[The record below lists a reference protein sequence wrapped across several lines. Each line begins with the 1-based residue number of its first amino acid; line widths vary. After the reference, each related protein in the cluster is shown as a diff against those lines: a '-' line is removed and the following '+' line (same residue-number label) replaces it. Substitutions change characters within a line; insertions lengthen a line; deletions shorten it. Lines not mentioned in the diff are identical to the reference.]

1 MRVLRLG
8 AALTCAALVVSALVP
23 RDAAAAR
30 ERTPAELVL
39 REASGTA
46 AMRAQLLD
54 LAQRGFAAPGAS
66 DTTRVKPIHAGEA
79 AFRAGESFA
88 RAGIADSAILCFQ
101 AAIGLR
107 GGREETL
114 GLADRLLARRAPEDV
129 ARARAL
135 LEVAL
140 EGAGAEAAATLA
152 PLQGRLA
159 WARFLGGEP
168 DTAVALFAPVAEP
181 LSRSLEWRYRMG
193 RAHLDAGDP
202 RTAFKLVE
210 PVVIASR
217 RADRDAMTILERA
230 AEALQV
236 SQRLEAELT
245 RAQLDRDRAEEPL
258 VKSLG
263 ARRVR
268 FATADAGGLGG
279 VLVPAAK
286 SKLKRAAVV
295 WMAPGDTLA
304 LYDSL
309 AVQLHRAG
317 LVVLL
322 LDPRG
327 SGWSVSLD
335 TPLPDAWRGREDA
348 LRDRCAHDLSAA
360 LRFLRAEAGVD
371 TTACVVGGVGATAGI
386 AIQAARFDRRVRA
399 LLLVS
404 PAPAAVEVP
413 ELRAGLTARPVPAYF
428 QIAPEDYTVTFEVT
442 DLLYQAGA
450 RAASRVSDSKRRGRF
465 AEQFRHDPAIA
476 TRFKTWLDATWPAT
490 SSRRR

>member
-1 MRVLRLG
+1 M
-8 AALTCAALVVSALVP
+8 
-23 RDAAAAR
+23 
-30 ERTPAELVL
+30 
-39 REASGTA
+39 
-46 AMRAQLLD
+46 
-54 LAQRGFAAPGAS
+54 
-66 DTTRVKPIHAGEA
+66 
-79 AFRAGESFA
+79 
-88 RAGIADSAILCFQ
+88 
-101 AAIGLR
+101 
-107 GGREETL
+107 
-114 GLADRLLARRAPEDV
+114 
-129 ARARAL
+129 
-135 LEVAL
+135 
-140 EGAGAEAAATLA
+140 
-152 PLQGRLA
+152 
-159 WARFLGGEP
+159 
-168 DTAVALFAPVAEP
+168 
-181 LSRSLEWRYRMG
+181 
-193 RAHLDAGDP
+193 
-202 RTAFKLVE
+202 LVE

-236 SQRLEAELT
+236 SQRLEPELN
-245 RAQLDRDRAEEPL
+245 RAQVDRDRIEEPL
-258 VKSLG
+258 VKGLG

-348 LRDRCAHDLSAA
+348 LRDRCARDLSAA
-360 LRFLRAEAGVD
+360 LRFLRAETGVD
-371 TTACVVGGVGATAGI
+371 TTACVVGGVGSTAGI

-404 PAPAAVEVP
+404 PAPAPVEVP
-413 ELRAGLTARPVPAYF
+413 ELRGALGTRPVPAYF
-428 QIAPEDYTVTFEVT
+428 QIAPEDYLVTFEVT

-450 RAASRVSDSKRRGRF
+450 REASRVSDSKRRGRF

-490 SSRRR
+490 SSRQR